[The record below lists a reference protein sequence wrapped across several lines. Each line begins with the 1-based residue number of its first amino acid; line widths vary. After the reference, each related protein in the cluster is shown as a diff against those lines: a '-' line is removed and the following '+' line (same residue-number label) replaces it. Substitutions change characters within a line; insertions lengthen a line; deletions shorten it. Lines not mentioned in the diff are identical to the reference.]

1 MSIAT
6 ETPARRT
13 QEERRATT
21 RAALLNAALDQ
32 LLADGLAGFTTTE
45 VCRRAG
51 VSQGAL
57 FKHFDTKALL
67 LAAVI
72 EHLFDE
78 LRADYERAFT
88 SQPAAQRT
96 ALAGV
101 ELLWDQML
109 DPRLAAAFELYTAA
123 RTDAGL
129 QSALE
134 GVVGAHVARIHELAG
149 ELLPEIDD
157 ARRLVAVEL
166 ALSAM
171 QGLVLNQMAVPDADQ
186 LARGRALLDMLTVTL
201 LTDPNLGDAR

>member
-1 MSIAT
+1 
-6 ETPARRT
+6 
-13 QEERRATT
+13 
-21 RAALLNAALDQ
+21 
-32 LLADGLAGFTTTE
+32 

-57 FKHFDTKALL
+57 FKHFDTKADL

-88 SQPAAQRT
+88 SQSDAERT
-96 ALAGV
+96 PRTGV
-101 ELLWDQML
+101 DLLWDQML

-129 QSALE
+129 QAALE
-134 GVVGAHVARIHELAG
+134 EVVTAHVARIHELAAA
-149 ELLPEIDD
+149 LLPDIDPE
-157 ARRLVAVEL
+157 RRLIAVEL

-171 QGLVLNQMAVPDADQ
+171 QGLVLNQMAVPDAAQ
-186 LARGRALLDMLTVTL
+186 VARARALLDLLTDTL
-201 LTDPNLGDAR
+201 LTHAPIGAP